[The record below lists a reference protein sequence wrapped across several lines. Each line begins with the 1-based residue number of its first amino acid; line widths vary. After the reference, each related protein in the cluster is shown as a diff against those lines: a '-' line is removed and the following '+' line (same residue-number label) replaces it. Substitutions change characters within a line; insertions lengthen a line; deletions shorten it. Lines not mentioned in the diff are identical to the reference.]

1 MCDTTLNTQL
11 FKFCLG
17 GVYLWYT
24 LMGPSKKGKVA
35 VFSHNFIPL
44 ICNLWSAYTAMC
56 KHDDSNKSL
65 QQCIEYVSRVF
76 RLNYCCVWWM
86 ASIQASLSHTF
97 LFLWK
102 SLFHSTAKKKK
113 KIILTEENIWSKS
126 QGNLVQNPL
135 QTGTFP
141 HRWELMVW
149 IVDQDLESD
158 TMQSQQKYFSR
169 INFVF
174 QSKTS
179 VFILLCF
186 ICIACQSVLSLSFH
200 VQQLQWET

>member
-1 MCDTTLNTQL
+1 MVDGFDSSLAEPHFPL
-11 FKFCLG
+11 LVKESLS
-17 GVYLWYT
+17 LH
-24 LMGPSKKGKVA
+24 SKKK
-35 VFSHNFIPL
+35 
-44 ICNLWSAYTAMC
+44 
-56 KHDDSNKSL
+56 
-65 QQCIEYVSRVF
+65 E
-76 RLNYCCVWWM
+76 
-86 ASIQASLSHTF
+86 
-97 LFLWK
+97 
-102 SLFHSTAKKKK
+102 
-113 KIILTEENIWSKS
+113 EENIWSKS

-135 QTGTFP
+135 QTETFP

-200 VQQLQWET
+200 VQQLQWETWLAIVKNTLCKTMGQNAFFFLYSYYWLLLLDVA